1 MADDSSRTRVEPF
14 FESLLRRDPSGR
26 SWLPAL
32 LAATPHG
39 RDRLGELLE
48 NPGWLIIPLA
58 VPAAS
63 GRLALFEY
71 PAIPPRELLAWFI
84 DHPDELVWPPDA
96 QLSTESVR
104 LRRALLLDDPPGS
117 QARAQD
123 RARELLSTRSL
134 LSREWW
140 RFEDVS
146 RLDCVLITDRLV
158 VTVEGVGTEP
168 LSPPTD
174 WYPTRSRLLRNLE
187 AAKGLSEG
195 KQWASLLI
203 SDESLEQGTRGELQR
218 VLPEGA
224 PHLREADREELLS
237 AYLGNLTWRDACD
250 AVGLP
255 LDDLVI
261 GRHLADV

>member
-250 AVGLP
+250 AVDLP